1 MWLHTLVLRKTHLL
15 RVTLSMKLGDSD
27 SRGRQDQ
34 GYWASSRLIFPT
46 HSGPVQY
53 IINGIDCSIIGQSW
67 EFRKNQELDQYTSQ
81 QPENSLFI
89 TLEVAFPKENWVWRR
104 QPHISVNQMLH
115 KPAAA
120 FASNSVLPLK
130 GSRGNTSV
138 SQTVES
144 ITNILLMC
152 IFCHRSPLS
161 DPCDDKFLNPWKKYH
176 SSEN

>member
-1 MWLHTLVLRKTHLL
+1 
-15 RVTLSMKLGDSD
+15 MKLGDSD

-34 GYWASSRLIFPT
+34 GYWASSRQIFTT

-120 FASNSVLPLK
+120 LASNSVLPLK

-144 ITNILLMC
+144 ITKSLSYPSLSVCSSLLLMC